1 LEELFSD
8 QSQADGSLAID
19 QTTVNVDDGNDDNED
34 VAWIHLIYEKIYG
47 QFDVLNRV
55 IVKIAAVS

>member
-1 LEELFSD
+1 LEELFTD
-8 QSQADGSLAID
+8 QSHADGSLAID
-19 QTTVNVDDGNDDNED
+19 QTTVKVDDGNDDNED
-34 VAWIHLIYEKIYG
+34 VAWIHLIYEKLYG